1 MYGDM
6 GSLNAQSIPRL
17 INEVTKKTIDI
28 VLHVGDFA
36 YNLDDVSQV
45 WFESNRS
52 GDHMMFTWKAL
63 LVINHNNMLLA
74 WAILICTQHVDINE
88 VSPAF

>member
-36 YNLDDVSQV
+36 YDLHNDGGRRG
-45 WFESNRS
+45 ESGITYSN
-52 GDHMMFTWKAL
+52 
-63 LVINHNNMLLA
+63 
-74 WAILICTQHVDINE
+74 
-88 VSPAF
+88 

>member
-52 GDHMMFTWKAL
+52 GDHMMFT
-63 LVINHNNMLLA
+63 
-74 WAILICTQHVDINE
+74 
-88 VSPAF
+88 